1 MIRPA
6 FRQAAE
12 FFLQVVDQIPAASW
26 DSPGLGEWSL
36 RDLVGHTGR
45 ALTTLESYS
54 ANPASQ
60 VTLHWPVDYL
70 TQALDS
76 LANPSQVA
84 QRGKEAG
91 QALGNDPK
99 EAIGETAHRVLTL
112 VDQLPDSL
120 IIGLPIGGIS
130 LIDYLPSRVME
141 LTIHTL
147 DLAAALELRIQPP
160 RPRPD
165 VHPTPAG
172 GPGN

>member
-1 MIRPA
+1 M
-6 FRQAAE
+6 
-12 FFLQVVDQIPAASW
+12 
-26 DSPGLGEWSL
+26 
-36 RDLVGHTGR
+36 GHTGR

-60 VTLHWPVDYL
+60 VTLHRPVDYL

-76 LANPSQVA
+76 LANPSQVVA

-120 IIGLPIGGIS
+120 IIGLPIGGIR

-160 RPRPD
+160 PPALTVTLRLLADLATETTQGGD
-165 VHPTPAG
+165 VALALAG
-172 GPGN
+172 RQPLPEGFNLLG